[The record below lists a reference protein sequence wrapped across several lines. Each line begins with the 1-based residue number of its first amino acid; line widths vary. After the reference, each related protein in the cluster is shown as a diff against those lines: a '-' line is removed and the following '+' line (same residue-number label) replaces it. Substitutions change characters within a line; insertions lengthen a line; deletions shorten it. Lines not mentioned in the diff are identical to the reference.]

1 MICVGQFP
9 RDRDW
14 RVATVRKGRLHR
26 NARLPVIFQ
35 LGSAN
40 GIS

>member
-9 RDRDW
+9 RDRD
-14 RVATVRKGRLHR
+14 RPVANVRKGRLHR
-26 NARLPVIFQ
+26 NARLPVMFQ

-40 GIS
+40 GIN

>member
-9 RDRDW
+9 RDRDR
-14 RVATVRKGRLHR
+14 RVATVRKRRLHR
-26 NARLPVIFQ
+26 NAHLPVMFL